1 MGMEKQYNYYSE
13 QYGHGGCCP
22 CGYLLI
28 LFHVCGVRGDQK
40 ASVDSTPW
48 PHVHVGPH
56 VPPALQ
62 GAQRPS
68 VVGRH
73 PVVTREALRP

>member
-1 MGMEKQYNYYSE
+1 MGVEKQYNYYSE
-13 QYGHGGCCP
+13 QYGYGGCCP

-40 ASVDSTPW
+40 ASVDSTSW

-56 VPPALQ
+56 VPPSTA
-62 GAQRPS
+62 G
-68 VVGRH
+68 
-73 PVVTREALRP
+73 